1 MDTKQRH
8 EVTLYGLG
16 GRFLGI
22 VVHHAMKSPNT
33 ERRRAFDKSAK
44 AFLAY
49 ANGEGSLKQANKA
62 FKAYGNLV
70 GAKF

>member
-1 MDTKQRH
+1 MNKTQTH

-16 GRFLGI
+16 ARFLGI
-22 VVHHAMKSPNT
+22 VVYQARLSPNSK
-33 ERRRAFDKSAK
+33 RRQAFDKAAE

-49 ANGEGSLKQANKA
+49 VNGEASIRQVNKA
-62 FKAYGNLV
+62 FKAYGDLL